1 MGRLTDQH
9 HWKSIKNFYMGHT
22 CLYPENTQFS
32 CGEQS
37 ARLAAHIGE
46 NGQKPEPTS
55 YVSAECQEEM
65 MQYA

>member
-1 MGRLTDQH
+1 
-9 HWKSIKNFYMGHT
+9 MGHT